1 MGAGGPRA
9 ASRAGGGGRAG
20 DLELRGAE
28 ARRPEWGQECGA
40 AGGVWGRGRRDSGGR
55 VGGKRCR
62 RRLQEQPLASRNN
75 VRRCL
80 KC

>member
-9 ASRAGGGGRAG
+9 ASRARGGGRTG

-40 AGGVWGRGRRDSGGR
+40 AGASGGGKAGLGAS

-62 RRLQEQPLASRNN
+62 RRLQKQPLASRNN